1 MGDMSYIL
9 NALDQADRERNKGDD
24 AERTP
29 TSGSPKA
36 NYKPKWLIAAMGL
49 LLLSGIAALLVLNG
63 INAPVPAEQMSET
76 QTVRHLPPKKELPKK
91 NLSTQQRGTPLLA
104 SIKRGGQ
111 QQEAPRKPNVMGS
124 PEIRVMDFNEAK
136 AANKSNVLTTSVPS
150 PVTVDRQSNPPD
162 TPTDRKTVEVS
173 DAVEGGDPDSGS
185 ANRLSSEVG
194 EPTEQQIPV
203 ALPFV
208 QPPPTML
215 VNAEPP
221 SPEIVANKSDSEIP
235 LIFELPYTKRLP
247 IPDITINVHV
257 YNSNADKRFAIINMR
272 KYREGDQLQGSSVK
286 LSQVTPHGIVIDYGN
301 GLVRIDKDVVY
312 RKST

>member
-1 MGDMSYIL
+1 MSYIL
-9 NALDQADRERNKGDD
+9 NALDQADRERNKDGD

-29 TSGSPKA
+29 MSGSPKA
-36 NYKPKWLIAAMGL
+36 NYKLTWLIAAMGL

-63 INAPVPAEQMSET
+63 INSPVPAEQMSET

-91 NLSTQQRGTPLLA
+91 PLSTQQRGTPLLA
-104 SIKRGGQ
+104 SLKKGGQ
-111 QQEAPRKPNVMGS
+111 QQEAPRKPNVVSS
-124 PEIRVMDFNEAK
+124 PEINVMDFNEAK
-136 AANKSNVLTTSVPS
+136 AANKSDVLTTSVPS
-150 PVTVDRQSNPPD
+150 PETVDRQSNPPD
-162 TPTDRKTVEVS
+162 TSTYRKTVEVS
-173 DAVEGGDPDSGS
+173 DGVEGGDPDSGS
-185 ANRLSSEVG
+185 PNRLSSGGG
-194 EPTEQQIPV
+194 EPTDQQTPV
-203 ALPFV
+203 TLPFV
-208 QPPPTML
+208 QQPLTMV

-221 SPEIVANKSDSEIP
+221 SSEIVANKSDSEIP
-235 LIFELPYTKRLP
+235 LIFELPYTKRLS

>member
-9 NALDQADRERNKGDD
+9 NALDQADRERNKGGD

-29 TSGSPKA
+29 MSGSPKA
-36 NYKPKWLIAAMGL
+36 NFKPTWLIAAMGL
-49 LLLSGIAALLVLNG
+49 LVLGGVVALLALND
-63 INAPVPAEQMSET
+63 INAPVPAAQMSET

-91 NLSTQQRGTPLLA
+91 HLSTQQRGTPLLV
-104 SIKRGGQ
+104 SIKKGGQ
-111 QQEAPRKPNVMGS
+111 QQEAPSKPNVMSS
-124 PEIRVMDFNEAK
+124 PEISVMDFNEVK
-136 AANKSNVLTTSVPS
+136 ATNKSDVLTTSVSS
-150 PVTVDRQSNPPD
+150 PVTVNRQSNPSD
-162 TPTDRKTVEVS
+162 TSTDRKIVEVS
-173 DAVEGGDPDSGS
+173 DGVEGGDPDSGS
-185 ANRLSSEVG
+185 AKRLSSGVG
-194 EPTEQQIPV
+194 GPTDQQIPV
-203 ALPFV
+203 SLPFV

-221 SPEIVANKSDSEIP
+221 SSEIVAKKSDSEIP
-235 LIFELPYTKRLP
+235 LIFELPYTKRLS
-247 IPDITINVHV
+247 IPNITINVHV

-301 GLVRIDKDVVY
+301 GLARIDKDVVY

>member
-1 MGDMSYIL
+1 MSYIL
-9 NALDQADRERNKGDD
+9 NALDQADRERNKGGD
-24 AERTP
+24 AERP
-29 TSGSPKA
+29 PVSGSPKA
-36 NYKPKWLIAAMGL
+36 NYKPTWLIAAMGL
-49 LLLSGIAALLVLNG
+49 LLLSGIAALLALNG
-63 INAPVPAEQMSET
+63 INAPVPAEQTSET

-91 NLSTQQRGTPLLA
+91 HLSTQQRGTPLLA
-104 SIKRGGQ
+104 SIKKGGQ
-111 QQEAPRKPNVMGS
+111 QQEAPRKPNAMSS
-124 PEIRVMDFNEAK
+124 PEIGMLDFNKAK
-136 AANKSNVLTTSVPS
+136 AANNSNVLTTSVPS
-150 PVTVDRQSNPPD
+150 PVTVDRQNNPPD
-162 TPTDRKTVEVS
+162 TSTDRKTVEVS
-173 DAVEGGDPDSGS
+173 DAVEGVESTD
-185 ANRLSSEVG
+185 
-194 EPTEQQIPV
+194 QQIPV
-203 ALPFV
+203 TLPFV
-208 QPPPTML
+208 QPPPTMV

-221 SPEIVANKSDSEIP
+221 SSEIVANKSDSEIP